1 MVDKIKELIE
11 AAKQFDKLLSE
22 VLKIVVTATTIW
34 TVIRG
39 TFF

>member
-11 AAKQFDKLLSE
+11 AAKHIDKLLSE

-34 TVIRG
+34 TVIKG
-39 TFF
+39 TLF

>member
-1 MVDKIKELIE
+1 MVEKIKELIE
-11 AAKQFDKLLSE
+11 AAKQIDKLLSE

-34 TVIRG
+34 TVIKG